1 MNIPKKHLAFLFIIW
16 ILMLGNIA
24 FAQSDLRKDSSFF
37 LSKATEID
45 KILKNVGIAQF
56 YRLANIEVK
65 QDGIVVNFN
74 SVQSTADS
82 AIIAWGIL
90 QTKYDS
96 IPEYRVAKSLFNT
109 LAFEMEIGKD
119 SLELNLGTNVKDF
132 NVYIKYDPLNGVV
145 IKEGFKAPKRTFKT
159 IVIKN
164 EELSISK
171 KSSKVKNDELTI
183 KEIRSVISNYLKTYY
198 QSKGTFF
205 YDSELD
211 VLKDNSNELTFEVSK
226 LSKEI
231 LRDRDYFEFIRIEVK
246 IQKNDKDYEIKYQV
260 QGKYGSGIG
269 FAPRRSEYKNME
281 PEFTDYLSRYEE
293 KLVQNI
299 NQLLTK

>member
-1 MNIPKKHLAFLFIIW
+1 MNIPKKRLAILFILW
-16 ILMLGNIA
+16 SLMIGNVA
-24 FAQSDLRKDSSFF
+24 VAQTDLRKDSSFF
-37 LSKATEID
+37 LSKATEIK
-45 KILKNVGIAQF
+45 KILKNDGIDQF
-56 YRLANIEVK
+56 YRLASIEVK
-65 QDGIVVNFN
+65 QTKIIVNFN
-74 SVQSTADS
+74 SAQSTSDS
-82 AIIAWGIL
+82 AIVAWGIL

-119 SLELNLGTNVKDF
+119 SLELILGANVKDF
-132 NVYIKYDPLNGVV
+132 VVYIKHDPLSGVL
-145 IKEGFKAPKRTFKT
+145 INEGFKAPKRTFKT

-164 EELSISK
+164 NELSISS
-171 KSSKVKNDELTI
+171 KSSKVSNDELTI
-183 KEIRSVISNYLKTYY
+183 KEIRSVISNYLKNYY
-198 QSKGTFF
+198 KSKGTFF

-231 LRDRDYFEFIRIEVK
+231 LKDRDYFEFIRIDVK
-246 IQKNDKDYEIKYQV
+246 IQKNDKDFEIKYQV

-281 PEFTDYLSRYEE
+281 PEYADYLNRYEE

-299 NQLLTK
+299 NQLLTR